1 MKKLF
6 DISWQVEEDEYRKD
20 SALSYSTL
28 ARYERTGF
36 NGLSS
41 LFDHLETPSLSF
53 GSAVDSIITGGE
65 EEFKERFVVATGK
78 MPEESVMKIVK
89 FLYKTDTSTNVFPS
103 IHVYNTLCVEIAILK
118 SRLPKKHKGITTFV
132 VILSVLIIAATV
144 FLKQHS
150 IIDVFGAFGMA
161 FLFYLPIYLPG
172 DLRKMREKKE
182 SKLTERAETTES
194 AA

>member
-65 EEFKERFVVATGK
+65 EEFKERFG
-78 MPEESVMKIVK
+78 EE
-89 FLYKTDTSTNVFPS
+89 YW
-103 IHVYNTLCVEIAILK
+103 
-118 SRLPKKHKGITTFV
+118 
-132 VILSVLIIAATV
+132 
-144 FLKQHS
+144 
-150 IIDVFGAFGMA
+150 
-161 FLFYLPIYLPG
+161 
-172 DLRKMREKKE
+172 
-182 SKLTERAETTES
+182 
-194 AA
+194 